1 MSNMTNIEFQKEQ
14 LAKKQ
19 IEELKPQYYKLIDDR
34 NKLQTQFRLHFSAI
48 IITLFGILSSLHHTQ
63 DCIVKEWIFF
73 VSIIFGMI
81 SFFCILL
88 SALCELKTTEK
99 MLDKIKRI
107 TDEAINLNKPISE
120 DINIPRLKQYDICY
134 KVGMLCF
141 IISVILFLI
150 IQVPQHN

>member
-1 MSNMTNIEFQKEQ
+1 
-14 LAKKQ
+14 
-19 IEELKPQYYKLIDDR
+19 
-34 NKLQTQFRLHFSAI
+34 
-48 IITLFGILSSLHHTQ
+48 
-63 DCIVKEWIFF
+63 
-73 VSIIFGMI
+73 
-81 SFFCILL
+81 
-88 SALCELKTTEK
+88 

-107 TDEAINLNKPISE
+107 TDEAINLNKPISG